1 MFRIRSAARLTGLSP
16 EVIRAWERRYA
27 LLSPRRTDGGY
38 RVYTADDLDVLRGA
52 KALVAG
58 GQSIGDVAR
67 LPRERLLAEGRTS
80 ATPAPVPLVQALPSA
95 RDQIERAIDG
105 ALDAIAAF
113 NRDGFE
119 MALFPVLGLGAL
131 DALEMCELVLLR
143 LLREIGHSWETGRLT
158 VAAEH
163 FGSYLVRTKILQ
175 LLELQPRGATS
186 RRIVCACP
194 NDERHEGAMLAFA
207 VHAAASGW
215 RVIYL
220 GASTPIEQ
228 VFAAASRAGADAVAL
243 SLTIEPAPADLD
255 GLIDTVR
262 HQRADRPG
270 CLVVVGGA
278 VAERHRTRFEA
289 AGARVGDDVDVDLPR
304 GDAA

>member
-1 MFRIRSAARLTGLSP
+1 VFRIQSAARLTGLSP

-38 RVYTADDLDVLRGA
+38 RVYSPDDLDVLRGA
-52 KALVAG
+52 KALIAE
-58 GQSIGDVAR
+58 GQSIGEVAR
-67 LPRERLLAEGRTS
+67 LPRERLLAEGR
-80 ATPAPVPLVQALPSA
+80 AAAPVPVLRTSSGASGP
-95 RDQIERAIDG
+95 DEQIDRAITA
-105 ALDAIAAF
+105 ALDAVAAF
-113 NRDGFE
+113 DRDAFE

-131 DALEMCELVLLR
+131 APVEMCERVLLP
-143 LLREIGHSWETGRLT
+143 LLRAIGQGWETGRLSI
-158 VAAEH
+158 AAEH

-175 LLELQPRGATS
+175 LLELQPRGPSS

-228 VFAAASRAGADAVAL
+228 ALGAAERARADALAL
-243 SLTIEPAPADLD
+243 SLTIEPTPAELD
-255 GLIDTVR
+255 VLADELAR
-262 HQRADRPG
+262 HHQARPG
-270 CLVVVGGA
+270 RALIVGGS
-278 VAERHRTRFEA
+278 VALRHRERFEA
-289 AGARVGDDVDVDLPR
+289 AGARVADTVEFALPR
-304 GDAA
+304 